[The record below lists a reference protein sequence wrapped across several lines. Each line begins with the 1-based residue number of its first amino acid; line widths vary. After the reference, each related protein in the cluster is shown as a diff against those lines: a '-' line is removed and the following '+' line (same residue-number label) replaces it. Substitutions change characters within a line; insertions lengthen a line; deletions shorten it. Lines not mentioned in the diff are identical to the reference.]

1 MAQALF
7 LPTSP
12 CVWKSTALGAVISS
26 SLRRRTRLGGFRV
39 KAFFNPI
46 EEPIVKEALK
56 EPVAFMSG
64 MLAGFLRLDLSE
76 DPLKEWLT
84 RTVEA
89 SGITA
94 DEIDEKGINPLE
106 DSPQQIEIE

>member
-1 MAQALF
+1 MALF
-7 LPTSP
+7 FSTSP
-12 CVWKSTALGAVISS
+12 SAWKSTALPAGFSS
-26 SLRRRTRLGGFRV
+26 PAKRPARLVGFRV
-39 KAFFNPI
+39 RAFSNPI

-76 DPLKEWLT
+76 DPLKEWVT

-89 SGITA
+89 SGITTE
-94 DEIDEKGINPLE
+94 EIDEEGIKPLE
-106 DSPQQIEIE
+106 DTPQQIQIE